1 MNAIK
6 NKMIKD
12 AQKRFNRIRPVKSRN
27 TLQECFTVENNMIIL
42 WFNTDDDSTH
52 TIIENV

>member
-12 AQKRFNRIRPVKSRN
+12 AQRRFSSIYPVKSRN
-27 TLQECFTVENNMIIL
+27 TLQDCFTVEKDIIIF
-42 WFNTDDDSTH
+42 WFNTDDASTH
-52 TIIENV
+52 TIIEAL